1 MTRFKLTI
9 EYDGSPFVGW
19 QRQASGMTVQEALEE
34 AVKKF
39 CGETVTVY
47 GAGRT
52 DTGVHARAQVAH
64 VDIEKPTDSFR
75 LMEALNAHLR
85 PLPVAV
91 LSALE
96 IDDDFHA
103 RFNAVERRYLYRIKN
118 RRAPLTIEA
127 GRLWLV
133 GTPLNEDL
141 MREGANHLEGRH
153 DFSSFR
159 AAECQADSP
168 VKTLTELTVERL
180 GSEIQVHARAPSF
193 LHHQVRNIVG
203 TLRLVGQ
210 GKRPPGWIAEV
221 LTAKDRTKAGP
232 TAPAEGLYLEA
243 VRYD

>member
-96 IDDDFHA
+96 VDDAFHA

-127 GRLWLV
+127 GRMWLV
-133 GTPLNEDL
+133 GTPLKEDL
-141 MREGANHLEGRH
+141 MQAGADHLVGHH

-168 VKTLTELTVERL
+168 VKTLTELTVARV
-180 GSEIQVHARAPSF
+180 GAEIQVRARAPSF

-203 TLRLVGQ
+203 SLRLVGQ
-210 GKRPPGWIAEV
+210 GKQDPGWIAEV
-221 LTAKDRTKAGP
+221 LAARDRTRAGP
-232 TAPAEGLYLEA
+232 TAPAEGLYLDA

>member
-9 EYDGSPFVGW
+9 EYDGGPFVGW
-19 QRQASGMTVQEALEE
+19 QRQANGLTVQETLEE
-34 AVKKF
+34 AVRKF
-39 CGETVTVY
+39 CGEAATVY

-75 LMEALNAHLR
+75 LREALNAHLR

-118 RRAPLTIEA
+118 RRAPLTYEA
-127 GRLWLV
+127 GRMWLV

-141 MREGANHLEGRH
+141 MQEGADHLVGHH

-168 VKTLTELTVERL
+168 VKTLTELTVARQ
-180 GSEIQVHARAPSF
+180 GSEIQVGARAPSF

-203 TLRLVGQ
+203 SLRLVGQ
-210 GKRPPGWIAEV
+210 GKHPPDWIAEV
-221 LTAKDRTKAGP
+221 LAARDRAKAGP
-232 TAPAEGLYLEA
+232 TAPPEGLYLEA

>member
-19 QRQASGMTVQEALEE
+19 QRQASGMTVQEALEA
-34 AVKKF
+34 AVLKF

-52 DTGVHARAQVAH
+52 DAGVHARAQVAH
-64 VDIEKPTDSFR
+64 VDIEKPTESFR

-91 LSALE
+91 LAALE
-96 IDDDFHA
+96 VADDFHA

-118 RRAPLTIEA
+118 RRAPLTLEA

-133 GTPLNEDL
+133 GTPLQEDL
-141 MREGANHLEGRH
+141 MQAGAQHLVGHH

-168 VKTLTELTVERL
+168 VKTMTGITVERV
-180 GSEIQVHARAPSF
+180 GSEIQVRARAPSF

-203 TLRLVGQ
+203 SLRLVGQ
-210 GKRPPGWIAEV
+210 GKHTPDWMAEV
-221 LTAKDRTKAGP
+221 LAAKDRTKAGP

-243 VRYD
+243 VRYE